1 MKIFYVRYE
10 CIQQTRKV
18 QNTEY
23 KSPDLKLF
31 IVCLQSRYVD
41 HQAAGTQLNSP
52 PVLYL
57 FRRKLSIL
65 SVFRFIIMAW
75 QQAQCA
81 DAVPVLCLSV
91 CLSVQCR
98 YCLNKCT
105 NLHTFWGP
113 ARAIILVFFSL
124 AALTQFKVQPLP
136 LLAGGIRYTM
146 VGKVCNIRP
155 KSPFIS
161 EMVRHRLRLL
171 WITNRKW

>member
-1 MKIFYVRYE
+1 MVLVSITTTL
-10 CIQQTRKV
+10 QTDGQTRQCEIKPCRNHEVPCDLSHANNEDILCTIRVYSADQKGAKHRV
-18 QNTEY
+18 QITRHKTVY
-23 KSPDLKLF
+23 CLF
-31 IVCLQSRYVD
+31 TIYYVD
-41 HQAAGTQLNSP
+41 HQAAPTQLNTP

-105 NLHTFWGP
+105 NLHTF
-113 ARAIILVFFSL
+113 
-124 AALTQFKVQPLP
+124 
-136 LLAGGIRYTM
+136 
-146 VGKVCNIRP
+146 
-155 KSPFIS
+155 
-161 EMVRHRLRLL
+161 
-171 WITNRKW
+171 